1 MRNQKLYDAMCVVFK
16 EKPKVINN
24 GEAAI
29 LSLPPPIVS
38 FVPCITPLSTSH
50 ISGGEQYA
58 VNCPFCG
65 DTRHRLYVSHMWN
78 QIIET
83 SNHVK
88 YHCSK
93 HLIRC
98 FNEDCQ
104 RKEENFNQL
113 CERLIHVM
121 KNPQVIRLADVQTVE
136 LQTNL
141 TTIKNQVPY
150 PEQAMSLRDPRV
162 PHHVLQ
168 YLENRGFDIDYVA
181 SWGVQ
186 VAWIPYPIQ
195 GEEIPMKYPIL
206 IVPVYQYGHY
216 WFWQGRLVPVDGT
229 EHGDLER
236 RATGEFYSK
245 YYIPRGAKKNW
256 ALYNLDNAE
265 KFSEVAIV
273 EGVTDVWRIGDNAVA
288 TFGKQLSPAQKKTL
302 RDRFRGK
309 RLVFV
314 PDMNDPQTVAIAEAQ
329 RIELLSSG
337 SFSAVEIS
345 CIESGKD
352 PGSLRIPQGQIWNY
366 LNKHII
372 SQGRLT
378 GIPFGDQAF
387 L

>member
-1 MRNQKLYDAMCVVFK
+1 M
-16 EKPKVINN
+16 
-24 GEAAI
+24 
-29 LSLPPPIVS
+29 
-38 FVPCITPLSTSH
+38 
-50 ISGGEQYA
+50 
-58 VNCPFCG
+58 
-65 DTRHRLYVSHMWN
+65 
-78 QIIET
+78 
-83 SNHVK
+83 
-88 YHCSK
+88 
-93 HLIRC
+93 
-98 FNEDCQ
+98 
-104 RKEENFNQL
+104 
-113 CERLIHVM
+113 
-121 KNPQVIRLADVQTVE
+121 
-136 LQTNL
+136 
-141 TTIKNQVPY
+141 
-150 PEQAMSLRDPRV
+150 
-162 PHHVLQ
+162 
-168 YLENRGFDIDYVA
+168 
-181 SWGVQ
+181 
-186 VAWIPYPIQ
+186 
-195 GEEIPMKYPIL
+195 
-206 IVPVYQYGHY
+206 
-216 WFWQGRLVPVDGT
+216 
-229 EHGDLER
+229 ER